1 MEAKIQI
8 TGSDPTMGYVFLFA
22 FENEQEENTSSHVA
36 GFDLQTFSEGQALL
50 DSDNDQGISFG
61 YIDELPSS
69 KFHVKKQIMF
79 QIIIEDGYYYLKQE
93 NFNICEG
100 GDDLE
105 EARFEL
111 MEYIME
117 DYLNWL
123 ETPAHEFSAEAKQ
136 VFQRYQEYLE
146 YTP

>member
-1 MEAKIQI
+1 
-8 TGSDPTMGYVFLFA
+8 
-22 FENEQEENTSSHVA
+22 
-36 GFDLQTFSEGQALL
+36 
-50 DSDNDQGISFG
+50 
-61 YIDELPSS
+61 
-69 KFHVKKQIMF
+69 MF
-79 QIIIEDGYYYLKQE
+79 QIIIKGGYYYLKQE